1 MNLPQGLPAEY
12 AGSPLAPA
20 ARGLRSEKPHILARL
35 FGTAEAVPSRVCNG
49 FVVGLVLLSG
59 VGAQAQLP
67 PPPPDESFRYR
78 VGVQLV
84 LVPAS
89 VTNAQGRAVNDLAQ
103 DAFEVFENGQA
114 RPIRVFERATSLP
127 LCMAI
132 LVDSSLST
140 FAELEAE
147 KKAISQFVRGAL
159 RPQDTAA
166 LFEFSGGVRLLAD
179 FSNSA
184 RTIEIGLATIKVKA
198 GTALYDAILEAS
210 ARLREQEGR
219 RVLVIISDGNDTT
232 SKADFH
238 AALRALQE
246 AEASVF
252 AMVVQPIRS
261 ESGRSVRGEHALI
274 SLADLTGGRVFY
286 ASRAQEM
293 DRVFAELDEFLRTQY
308 LIGYEPAPPP
318 LRAEYRDIDLRVKGA
333 DYTVRHRKGYFVEGV
348 RRR

>member
-1 MNLPQGLPAEY
+1 MW
-12 AGSPLAPA
+12 
-20 ARGLRSEKPHILARL
+20 
-35 FGTAEAVPSRVCNG
+35 
-49 FVVGLVLLSG
+49 
-59 VGAQAQLP
+59 AQLP
-67 PPPPDESFRYR
+67 PPPPEESFRYK

-103 DAFEVFENGQA
+103 GAFEVYENGEP
-114 RPIRVFERATSLP
+114 RPIRIFERSTSLP
-127 LCMAI
+127 LRMAL

-147 KKAISQFVRGAL
+147 KKSISQFVRGAL
-159 RPQDTAA
+159 RPQDSAA
-166 LFEFSGGVRLLAD
+166 LYEFSGGVRMLAD

-184 RTIEIGLATIKVKA
+184 RTLEIGLSTIKVRA
-198 GTALYDAILEAS
+198 GTALYDAIIEAS
-210 ARLREQEGR
+210 AALREQEGR
-219 RVLVIISDGNDTT
+219 RVLVVISDGNDTT

-252 AMVVQPIRS
+252 ALVVRPIAS
-261 ESGRSVRGEHALI
+261 ESGRSVRGEHALM
-274 SLADLTGGRVFY
+274 SLAELTGGRVYFP
-286 ASRAQEM
+286 SRAQEM

-308 LIGYEPAPPP
+308 LIGYEPAAPP
-318 LRAEYRDIDLRVKGA
+318 LRAEFREINVRVKET
-333 DYTVRHRKGYFVEGV
+333 DYTVRHRKGYFVEGT

>member
-1 MNLPQGLPAEY
+1 M
-12 AGSPLAPA
+12 S
-20 ARGLRSEKPHILARL
+20 ARL
-35 FGTAEAVPSRVCNG
+35 T
-49 FVVGLVLLSG
+49 GLLVFLLLAG
-59 VGAQAQLP
+59 VAAHAQLP
-67 PPPPDESFRYR
+67 PPPTDDSFRYR

-89 VTNAQGRAVNDLAQ
+89 VTNAEGRAVNDLAQ
-103 DAFEVFENGQA
+103 GAFEVYENGQA
-114 RPIRVFERATSLP
+114 RPIRVFERSTSLP
-127 LCMAI
+127 LRMAI

-147 KKAISQFVRGAL
+147 KKAISHFIRDVL

-166 LFEFSGGVRLLAD
+166 LYEFSGGVRMLAD

-184 RTIEIGLATIKVKA
+184 RTLEIGLSSIRVKA
-198 GTALYDAILEAS
+198 GTALYDAVIEAS

-219 RVLVIISDGNDTT
+219 RVLVVISDGNDTT
-232 SKADFH
+232 SKEDFH

-252 AMVVQPIRS
+252 ALVVRPIAS
-261 ESGRSVRGEHALI
+261 ESGRSVRGEHALM
-274 SLADLTGGRVFY
+274 SLAELTGGRVYFP
-286 ASRAQEM
+286 ARPQEM
-293 DRVFAELDEFLRTQY
+293 DRFFAELDEFLRTQY

-318 LRAEYRDIDLRVKGA
+318 PRAEYREISVRVKET
-333 DYTVRHRKGYFVEGV
+333 DYTVRHRKGYFVEGT

>member
-1 MNLPQGLPAEY
+1 MIYPVPTARVPRELGVSNLCGWNGASRLLGIFTFLLV
-12 AGSPLAPA
+12 AGVA
-20 ARGLRSEKPHILARL
+20 
-35 FGTAEAVPSRVCNG
+35 
-49 FVVGLVLLSG
+49 
-59 VGAQAQLP
+59 AQAQLP
-67 PPPPDESFRYR
+67 PPPTDESFRYR

-89 VTNAQGRAVNDLAQ
+89 VTNAQGKAVNDLAQ
-103 DAFEVFENGQA
+103 GAFEVYENGQA
-114 RPIRVFERATSLP
+114 RPIRVFERSTSMP
-127 LCMAI
+127 LRLAI
-132 LVDSSLST
+132 LVDASLST
-140 FAELEAE
+140 FAELDAE

-166 LFEFSGGVRLLAD
+166 LYEFSGGVRMLAD

-184 RTIEIGLATIKVKA
+184 RTIEIGLSTIKVKA
-198 GTALYDAILEAS
+198 GTSLYDGILEAS

-238 AALRALQE
+238 AALQALQE

-252 AMVVQPIRS
+252 ALVVRPIPG
-261 ESGRSVRGEHALI
+261 ESGRSVRGEHALM
-274 SLADLTGGRVFY
+274 SLADLTGGRVYFP
-286 ASRAQEM
+286 SRAQEM

-308 LIGYEPAPPP
+308 LIGYEPGPAP
-318 LRAEYRDIDLRVKGA
+318 LRAEYREIAVRVKET

-348 RRR
+348 RRK